1 MCITF
6 RPCSEPDL
14 PGIYWRDDDQW
25 RPYDRATS
33 RAILKAASL
42 GLRNVSLGIFTSQV
56 YPSGATYTLD
66 LQSLQ
71 QRNTGSGQER
81 PVLIIPRLTLTELS
95 AAVVTPSVVWNRI
108 INAFT
113 TEAYVQHVVKQR
125 ATKCNSVVL
134 HVRRNPYLTP
144 GSPLF
149 TRFLA
154 SAQNLP
160 ADAALVKG
168 LTYMDT
174 AEAGNLDLAFHG
186 TRSSSFDPILRN
198 GMCPTHRKSSPLG
211 DWFTRQV
218 ASAAQ
223 YSQQREG
230 SRGNGRRKL
239 IAFLL
244 LVEKKAVVQENG
256 DVIVMSDANHQLP
269 VAEVTVQC
277 L

>member
-42 GLRNVSLGIFTSQV
+42 GLRNVSLGIFTSNV

-71 QRNTGSGQER
+71 QRNTRSGQER
-81 PVLIIPRLTLTELS
+81 PVLIIPKLTLTELS
-95 AAVVTPSVVWNRI
+95 TAVVTPSV
-108 INAFT
+108 
-113 TEAYVQHVVKQR
+113 
-125 ATKCNSVVL
+125 
-134 HVRRNPYLTP
+134 
-144 GSPLF
+144 
-149 TRFLA
+149 
-154 SAQNLP
+154 
-160 ADAALVKG
+160 G

-186 TRSSSFDPILRN
+186 TSSSCFDPILRN
-198 GMCPTHRKSSPLG
+198 GMSPTHRKSTPLG

-218 ASAAQ
+218 SYAAH
-223 YSQQREG
+223 YSQ
-230 SRGNGRRKL
+230 SRDGTRGYGGRKL

-244 LVEKKAVVQENG
+244 LVEKKAVVQESG
-256 DVIVMSDANHQLP
+256 DVIVMSDTSHQLP
-269 VAEVTVQC
+269 VAEVTVQ
-277 L
+277 

>member
-42 GLRNVSLGIFTSQV
+42 GLSNVSLGIFTSNV
-56 YPSGATYTLD
+56 YPSGATYTLN

-71 QRNTGSGQER
+71 QRNSSSGQQR
-81 PVLIIPRLTLTELS
+81 PVLIIPKLTLTQLR
-95 AAVVTPSVVWNRI
+95 AAVMTPSVVWSRI
-108 INAFT
+108 IDAFT
-113 TEAYVQHVVKQR
+113 TQAYVQHVVNQR
-125 ATKCNSVVL
+125 AQKCNVVVQQ
-134 HVRRNPYLTP
+134 VRRNPYLTP
-144 GSPLF
+144 GSPLI

-154 SAQNLP
+154 KAQSLP
-160 ADAALVKG
+160 ADSALVKG

-174 AEAGNLDLAFHG
+174 AEGGNLDFAFHG

-198 GMCPTHRKSSPLG
+198 GMCPTKRSSSPLG
-211 DWFTRQV
+211 DWFTRQL

-223 YSQQREG
+223 YSAQRDG
-230 SRGNGRRKL
+230 SRGYGGRKL

-244 LVEKKAVVQENG
+244 LVEKTAIVQENG
-256 DVIVMSDANHQLP
+256 DVIVMKDANYQLP
-269 VAEVTVQC
+269 VAEVTVQ
-277 L
+277 